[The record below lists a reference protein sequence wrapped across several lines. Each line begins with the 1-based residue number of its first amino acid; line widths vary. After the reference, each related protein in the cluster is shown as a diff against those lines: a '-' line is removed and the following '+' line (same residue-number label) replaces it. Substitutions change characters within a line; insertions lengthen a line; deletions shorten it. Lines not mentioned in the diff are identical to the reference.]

1 MNLRKQYICFIQHIC
16 RKYTH
21 TAVSILA
28 SYGCY
33 NIDLGLPVKNNRN
46 AMLHISGE
54 YISKIKVCRDRRTA
68 VGWVAPSAGIKE
80 GSLTDLSP
88 SF

>member
-1 MNLRKQYICFIQHIC
+1 MCFIQHIC
-16 RKYTH
+16 RKHTH

-33 NIDLGLPVKNNRN
+33 NIAHELIAKNKRN
-46 AMLHISGE
+46 ALLHISGE
-54 YISKIKVCRDRRTA
+54 YISKIKVCWDRRTA
-68 VGWVAPSAGIKE
+68 IGWVAPSAGIKE